1 MKLFTQLF
9 YDIDQTTK
17 TNAKVAAMVNYFS
30 QASSKDIL
38 YAIALLTGNR
48 PKRPVKSSELKAW
61 AAELAAIPSWLFD
74 DSYYV
79 AGDLAETIA
88 LLLPPAKE
96 KNQYQL
102 HEIIHAL
109 RELTTQTDEEKKAI
123 ILSYWNSLNRTELF
137 IFNKLITGNF
147 RMGVS
152 KQLVVKALAQ
162 YLTKEETG
170 IAHQLMGK
178 WDPTKETMET
188 LFAEDISA
196 KFYQP
201 YPFFLAYPLETAAEE
216 LGDVNDWIIEPKLDG
231 IRGQMICR
239 DNTLFVWSRGEDL
252 LTDKFPEFGS
262 LNEILPAGTVIDGEI
277 IPLKDG
283 AFLDFNAM
291 QTRIGRKNISKKNLT
306 EVPIVM
312 VCYDLL
318 EWQGEDIRQRPL
330 TERRTLLIQLLESL
344 PVADKLILSKA
355 LSFNSW
361 EEVAGFRDNAREQL
375 CEGVMIKRKNSPYE
389 TGRRRG
395 NWWKW
400 KTNPMTIDGVLLY
413 AQSGS
418 GRRAN
423 LFTDYT
429 FAVWDEEGKLLPF
442 AKAYSGL
449 TDKEI
454 FALDNWVKR
463 NTIEKFGPVR
473 SVTPHHVF
481 EIAFEGIAESPRHK
495 SGIALR
501 FPRIMRWRKDKKA
514 SEANTLKDLKE
525 WLMINKQ
532 DSSRET
538 T

>member
-17 TNAKVAAMVNYFS
+17 TNAKVAAMLHYFQ
-30 QASSKDIL
+30 QASPKDIL
-38 YAIALLTGNR
+38 YAVALLTGNK
-48 PKRPVKSSELKAW
+48 PKRPVKTSELKEW
-61 AAELAAIPSWLFD
+61 AAELAGIPSWLFD

-79 AGDLAETIA
+79 VGDLAETIA
-88 LLLPPAKE
+88 LLLPHTE
-96 KNQYQL
+96 TTNEYEL
-102 HEIIHAL
+102 SEIIIDL
-109 RELTTQTDEEKKAI
+109 GRLSSLPEEGKKAT
-123 ILSYWNSLNRTELF
+123 ILSYWKSMNPTELF

-152 KQLVVKALAQ
+152 TQLLVKALAQ
-162 YLTKEETG
+162 YFEKEETV

-178 WDPTKETMET
+178 WDPQKETIET
-188 LFAEDISA
+188 LFADNIAS

-201 YPFFLAYPLETAAEE
+201 YPFYLAYPLEAEIE
-216 LGDVNDWIIEPKLDG
+216 TLGNINDWIIEPKLDG
-231 IRGQMICR
+231 IRGQLIVR
-239 DNTLFVWSRGEDL
+239 DNSLFVWSRGEDL
-252 LTDKFPEFGS
+252 LTDKFPEFAP
-262 LNEILPAGTVIDGEI
+262 LQTILPQGTVIDGEI
-277 IPLKDG
+277 IPFKEG
-283 AFLDFNAM
+283 AFLDFNSM
-291 QTRIGRKNISKKNLT
+291 QTRIGRKNISKKNLSD
-306 EVPIVM
+306 VPLVM
-312 VCYDLL
+312 VCYDML

-330 TERRTLLIQLLESL
+330 SERRALLADLLNAY
-344 PVADKLILSKA
+344 PVQDILILSKA
-355 LSFNSW
+355 LPFDNW
-361 EEVAGFRDNAREQL
+361 QQATDFRNNARQEQ
-375 CEGVMIKRKNSPYE
+375 CEGVMLKKKDSPYE

-400 KTNPMTIDGVLLY
+400 KTNPMTIDGVLVY
-413 AQSGS
+413 AQSGH

-454 FALDNWVKR
+454 FAVDNWVKR

-473 SVTPHHVF
+473 SVTPYHVF

-501 FPRIMRWRKDKKA
+501 FPRILRWRKDKKA
-514 SEANTLKDLKE
+514 SEANTINDLKDWLK
-525 WLMINKQ
+525 IHKQ
-532 DSSRET
+532 
-538 T
+538 

>member
-17 TNAKVAAMVNYFS
+17 TNAKVAAMLKYFQ
-30 QASSKDIL
+30 QAPAEDIL
-38 YAIALLTGNR
+38 YAVALLTGNK
-48 PKRPVKSSELKAW
+48 PKRPVKTSELKAW
-61 AAELAAIPSWLFD
+61 AAELAAVPSWLFD

-79 AGDLAETIA
+79 VGDLAETIA
-88 LLLPPAKE
+88 LLLPPATSTKE
-96 KNQYQL
+96 YAL
-102 HEIIHAL
+102 HDIILHLGKLYAL
-109 RELTTQTDEEKKAI
+109 PEQEKKEV
-123 ILSYWNSLNRTELF
+123 ILSYWHSMNQTELF

-152 KQLVVKALAQ
+152 RQLVVKALAQ
-162 YLTKEETG
+162 YLEKEETAV
-170 IAHQLMGK
+170 AHQLMGK
-178 WDPTKETMET
+178 WDPKKESIDS
-188 LFAEDISA
+188 LFTQDVAT

-201 YPFFLAYPLETAAEE
+201 YPFYLAYPLEADITT
-216 LGDVNDWIIEPKLDG
+216 LGDIGEWIIEPKLDG
-231 IRGQMICR
+231 IRGQLIVR
-239 DNTLFVWSRGEDL
+239 NNSLFAWSRGEDL
-252 LTDKFPEFGS
+252 LTDKFPEFTG
-262 LNEILPAGTVIDGEI
+262 LENILPNGTVVDGEI
-277 IPLKDG
+277 IPLKEG
-283 AFLDFNAM
+283 VFLDFSAM

-318 EWQGEDIRQRPL
+318 EWEGKDIREQPL
-330 TERRTLLIQLLESL
+330 TQRRALLEKMLGSF
-344 PVADKLILSKA
+344 PVENRLILSKA
-355 LSFNSW
+355 LPFDNW
-361 EEVAGFRDNAREQL
+361 EQVSDFRNNARQEM
-375 CEGVMIKRKNSPYE
+375 CEGVMLKRKDSPYE

-400 KTNPMTIDGVLLY
+400 KTVPMTIDGVLIY

-429 FAVWDEEGKLLPF
+429 FAVWDDDGKLLPF

-454 FALDNWVKR
+454 FAVDNWVKR

-481 EIAFEGIAESPRHK
+481 EIAFEGISESPRHK

-501 FPRIMRWRKDKKA
+501 FPRILRWRKDKKA
-514 SEANTLKDLKE
+514 SEANTIHDLKDWLK
-525 WLMINKQ
+525 INKA
-532 DSSRET
+532 
-538 T
+538 

>member
-17 TNAKVAAMVNYFS
+17 TNAKVAALRKYFQ

-38 YAIALLTGNR
+38 YAIALLTGNK
-48 PKRPVKSSELKAW
+48 PKRPVKTSELKAW
-61 AAELAAIPSWLFD
+61 AAELAGVPSWLFD

-79 AGDLAETIA
+79 VGDLAETIA
-88 LLLPPAKE
+88 LLLPPATSTKDYALHAIILELGKLYAAPEEQKKE
-96 KNQYQL
+96 V
-102 HEIIHAL
+102 
-109 RELTTQTDEEKKAI
+109 
-123 ILSYWNSLNRTELF
+123 ILSYWHSMNQTELF

-147 RMGVS
+147 RIGLS

-162 YLTKEETG
+162 YLEKEETA

-178 WDPTKETMET
+178 WDPKKETIDS
-188 LFAEDISA
+188 LFTQDVTT

-201 YPFFLAYPLETAAEE
+201 YPFYLAYPLEAEIQT
-216 LGDVNDWIIEPKLDG
+216 LGDINDWIIEPKLDG
-231 IRGQMICR
+231 IRGQLIVR
-239 DNTLFVWSRGEDL
+239 DNSLFVWSRGEDL
-252 LTDKFPEFGS
+252 LTDKFPEFES
-262 LNEILPAGTVIDGEI
+262 LQKILPQGSVIDGEI
-277 IPLKDG
+277 IPFKEG
-283 AFLDFNAM
+283 MFLDFNAM

-306 EVPIVM
+306 EVPLIM

-318 EWQGEDIRQRPL
+318 EWQGEDIRNRPI
-330 TERRTLLIQLLESL
+330 TERRNLLISLLETHD
-344 PVADKLILSKA
+344 VKDKLLLSKA
-355 LSFNSW
+355 LPFENW
-361 EEVAGFRDNAREQL
+361 EQVSEFRNNAREQM
-375 CEGVMIKRKNSPYE
+375 CEGVMLKRKDSPYE

-400 KTNPMTIDGVLLY
+400 KTVPMTIDGVLIY

-429 FAVWDEEGKLLPF
+429 FAVWDGEGKLLPF

-454 FALDNWVKR
+454 FAVDNWVKR

-473 SVTPHHVF
+473 SVTPYQVF

-501 FPRIMRWRKDKKA
+501 FPRILRWRKDKKA
-514 SEANTLKDLKE
+514 SEANTIDDLKDWLK
-525 WLMINKQ
+525 INKQ
-532 DSSRET
+532 
-538 T
+538 